1 MRCTRRGPARA
12 WQGVRARARSGDDSG
27 QVMLLVL
34 GYTVIALL
42 LVVGAVD
49 VTALQLARVRL
60 TDAAD
65 GAALAAADELDQR
78 STYQQGL
85 DGTVRVGDRS
95 VREAAARYLESE
107 GRPHGIA
114 DWVLLPGTGSPDG
127 RSAVVAVRGTAQV
140 PLFSSVVSALGD
152 TVTIDVQSRAR
163 AVLR

>member
-1 MRCTRRGPARA
+1 MRRA
-12 WQGVRARARSGDDSG
+12 WADLRARPGAGEDSG

-34 GYTVIALL
+34 GFTVIALL

-49 VTALQLARVRL
+49 VTALQLARIRL

-85 DGTVRVGDRS
+85 DTTVRVGDGP

-107 GRPHGIA
+107 GRPHGVA
-114 DWVLLPGTGSPDG
+114 DWALLPGTGSPDG
-127 RSAVVAVRGTAQV
+127 RSAVVQLRGTAQV
-140 PLFSSVVSALGD
+140 PLFSAVVSALGD
-152 TVTIDVQSRAR
+152 TVTIDVRSRAR
-163 AVLR
+163 AVVR